1 MYSFDTSA
9 FLDVSSRW
17 YPRDVFP
24 TVWQRL
30 DELIQAGKLV
40 AVDEV
45 LRELERGDDDIFKWA
60 KERNQAFHALDHDI
74 QSAVQEVLSEF
85 PKLVDSRTGKSFG
98 DPFVVAHAKCR
109 SLTVVTG
116 EMGGTAMRPKIPNVC
131 THFGIRCISIV
142 EMFRELGLKF

>member
-24 TVWQRL
+24 TVWEQL
-30 DELIQAGKLV
+30 DKLIHEGKLV

-45 LRELERGDDDIFKWA
+45 LRELERGDDDIYKWA
-60 KERNQAFHALDHDI
+60 KEREHAFHILDHDI
-74 QSAVQEVLSEF
+74 QNAVLEILREF

-109 SLTVVTG
+109 GLIVVTG
-116 EMGGTAMRPKIPNVC
+116 ETGGTVMRPKIPNVC
-131 THFGIRCISIV
+131 KQFGIKCINIV
-142 EMFRELGLKF
+142 EMFRELQWKF